1 MHSRH
6 GFARGVAISPRFC
19 FVFDVRQASLDQC
32 WPLTRSFAE
41 RIVVEVKIG
50 IQSAPRE
57 LIVETETAAED
68 IERALTA
75 ALADGRVFSLA
86 DEKGGK
92 ILIPA
97 DKIAYLELGSSEPRR
112 IGFGNL

>member
-1 MHSRH
+1 M
-6 GFARGVAISPRFC
+6 A
-19 FVFDVRQASLDQC
+19 
-32 WPLTRSFAE
+32 PLARSFTE

-57 LIVETETAAED
+57 LVVETETAAVD
-68 IERALTA
+68 VERALSA
-75 ALADGRVFSLA
+75 ALADGGVFALV

-97 DKIAYLELGSSEPRR
+97 DKIAYIELGTAEPRR
-112 IGFGNL
+112 VGFGNL